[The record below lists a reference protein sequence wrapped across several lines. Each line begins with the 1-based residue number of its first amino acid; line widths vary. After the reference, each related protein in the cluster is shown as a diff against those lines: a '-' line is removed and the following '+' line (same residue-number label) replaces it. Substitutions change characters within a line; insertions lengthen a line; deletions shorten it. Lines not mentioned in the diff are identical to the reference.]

1 MRQLGEAVTVM
12 ENEFAIVRGVATAIR
27 LLALTGCRMSEILGL
42 KWAQVDLTTGTFRL
56 EEAKAGARTVT
67 LNDAALALL
76 ATLPRDSEWVVSG
89 AKPGKPLS
97 VGTLEHSFQRIRER
111 AGISDARL
119 HDLRHTVG
127 TYAAQTGAN
136 AFLVRDLLG
145 HKTLAMTGRYVE
157 RATDPQR
164 VVSNQIGDRIAA
176 AMSGQSA
183 EIVPLSKKSAA

>member
-1 MRQLGEAVTVM
+1 MR
-12 ENEFAIVRGVATAIR
+12 
-27 LLALTGCRMSEILGL
+27 ALSGL
-42 KWAQVDLTTGTFRL
+42 ED
-56 EEAKAGARTVT
+56 AKAGARTVT
-67 LNDAALALL
+67 LNDAALETL
-76 ATLPRDSEWVVSG
+76 AELPRDSDWVVGG
-89 AKPGKPLS
+89 AKAGKPLS
-97 VGTLEHSFQRIRER
+97 AGTLEHSFQRIRER
-111 AGISDARL
+111 AGIPDARL

-164 VVSNQIGDRIAA
+164 AVSDRIGERISA

-183 EIVPLSKKSAA
+183 EVVPLSKKSVA